1 MIVDF
6 TLRARRH
13 GVTFVLNPHLP
24 IHTLSLL
31 CGVFGAPNMIVG
43 DQMFRGR
50 DRLSCVADAL
60 S

>member
-24 IHTLSLL
+24 IHTLTRL
-31 CGVFGAPNMIVG
+31 CGVFGAPSTFVG

-50 DRLSCVADAL
+50 DRLDCVAEAL
-60 S
+60 R